1 MTLNKHTWM
10 IGMALF
16 FIGTTK
22 QRKGNGTDNQRSK
35 EYAIKKQ
42 KHKDTI
48 EVAFM
53 RSQWC
58 FFISKLS
65 LSHTFFKR

>member
-1 MTLNKHTWM
+1 MSTLFIMIGIAMTLNKHTWM

-35 EYAIKKQ
+35 EAKNTQ
-42 KHKDTI
+42 
-48 EVAFM
+48 
-53 RSQWC
+53 
-58 FFISKLS
+58 
-65 LSHTFFKR
+65 